1 MVGYSML
8 GKNMVQL
15 ERKQHGGRRGAGMCV
30 HKSTAVTCKR
40 QTGAYMMSL
49 SLLTELASHTE
60 YPIEAVTK
68 RLAACEMRERS
79 AMVAAITEEVLQ
91 FARDTGV
98 HAGAK
103 EKQKRFVRA

>member
-1 MVGYSML
+1 M
-8 GKNMVQL
+8 
-15 ERKQHGGRRGAGMCV
+15 RV

-40 QTGAYMMSL
+40 QTSAYMMSL
-49 SLLTELASHTE
+49 SLLAELASHAE

-68 RLAACEMRERS
+68 RLTACEIPERS

-91 FARDTGV
+91 FAKDTGV
-98 HAGAK
+98 HEEAK